1 MKKVVFILFL
11 VPALISCQSTDKKP
25 ADATLAT
32 GENKPVETTTI
43 EWIDSTTQNLPKV
56 TEGTVVEVTYRFRN
70 TGTKPLVIE
79 KVTPGC
85 GCTVPEM
92 PTKPVPPGESDV
104 IRAKFDSKSRQG
116 MQNKD
121 ITVTTN
127 TEPAQHRLY
136 FNVEVAPKQ

>member
-11 VPALISCQSTDKKP
+11 LPALISCESTDKKS
-25 ADATLAT
+25 AGATAASE
-32 GENKPVETTTI
+32 ENKTVEKTTI

-56 TEGTVVEVTYRFRN
+56 TEGPVVEITYRFKN

-79 KVTPGC
+79 KVVPGC

-92 PTKPVPPGESDV
+92 PTKPIQPGETDV
-104 IRAKFDSKSRQG
+104 IKAKFNTQGRQG

-127 TEPAQHRLY
+127 TDPAQHTLY
-136 FNVEVAPKQ
+136 FNVEVAHK